1 MLLVGVVADDRDRRT
16 AGHVSAAQGKLA
28 LLPGR
33 KRMQAGEEGV
43 PCDELSFL
51 IG

>member
-1 MLLVGVVADDRDRRT
+1 MLLVGIVADDRDRRT
-16 AGHVSAAQGKLA
+16 FGQVPAGQRELA

-33 KRMQAGEEGV
+33 KRMQADEERA
-43 PCDELSFL
+43 PCDEPPFL